1 MTKARAKIF
10 LIVFGNLLIF
20 VLGVGIFLI
29 WQATGWSFGLVG
41 LIPGIA
47 HTAVSVAGC
56 RRFKRRF
63 EIMPRDYVMYGA
75 APAFLIGL
83 FLILVGFVAV
93 LVMGGTGVA
102 PSFIV
107 IAAFPTVYSILYM
120 TILSIAAAYIK

>member
-20 VLGVGIFLI
+20 VLGIGIFLI
-29 WQATGWSFGLVG
+29 WQAAGWSFGLVG
-41 LIPGIA
+41 LILGIA
-47 HTAVSVAGC
+47 HTAASMVSC

-83 FLILVGFVAV
+83 LLISAGFAAA
-93 LVMGGTGVA
+93 LVMGGTGVV
-102 PSFIV
+102 PLFIF

-120 TILSIAAAYIK
+120 TILSVAAAFC

>member
-20 VLGVGIFLI
+20 VLGIGIFLI
-29 WQATGWSFGLVG
+29 WQAAGWSFGLVG
-41 LIPGIA
+41 LILGIA
-47 HTAVSVAGC
+47 HTAASVVSC

-83 FLILVGFVAV
+83 LLISAGFAAA
-93 LVMGGTGVA
+93 LVMGGTGVVPA
-102 PSFIV
+102 FIV
-107 IAAFPTVYSILYM
+107 IAAFPTVYSILHM
-120 TILSIAAAYIK
+120 TVLSVAAAFC

>member
-1 MTKARAKIF
+1 MTKASAKVF

-20 VLGVGIFLI
+20 VLGVGFFLI
-29 WQATGWSFGLVG
+29 WQAMGWAFGLVG
-41 LIPGIA
+41 LILGIA
-47 HTAVSVAGC
+47 HTAVSVVSC

-83 FLILVGFVAV
+83 LLILAGFAAV
-93 LVMGGTGVA
+93 LVMGGTGVV
-102 PSFIV
+102 PLLIF

-120 TILSIAAAYIK
+120 TILSVAAAFC

>member
-1 MTKARAKIF
+1 MNKTSAKVF

-29 WQATGWSFGLVG
+29 RQAADWSLGLVG
-41 LIPGIA
+41 LILGIA
-47 HTAVSVAGC
+47 HTAVSVVSC

-83 FLILVGFVAV
+83 LLISAGFAAV
-93 LVMGGTGVA
+93 IVMGGASVVPA
-102 PSFIV
+102 FIF

-120 TILSIAAAYIK
+120 TVLSVAAAFC